1 MAHRKLPLAAADR
14 DRVVTLHPKLI
25 ISGRVTDAETG
36 QPLPKCL
43 IIQGVGFEGSD
54 QISWSR
60 LAGAEA
66 FGREYASTFDEP
78 SASMFLRVEAI
89 GYQPAVSRAFRS
101 SEGRQTVDFALQ
113 RADTISGVVL
123 LPSGKPGDGVDVVFA
138 TEAKQVLLEM
148 GRIEARTSAPR
159 SRTGPDGQFA
169 FTATSEKFILFA
181 LGDAGYTNASSDE
194 FAKSG
199 KLVLQ
204 PWGRLEGEVQIDAQP
219 AAKQEVVFNPGR
231 RGGGIDALIDSYTTR
246 TDDHGRFAFDRV
258 IPGPGSVA
266 RQSSP
271 TSVVSRSTRSLGSNP
286 SISGRAA
293 PPTLL
298 IGAQGPS
305 RDRPRRGRRDAG
317 YAYRM
322 DTKLARDHE
331 PPDARSGREDLCV
344 RHRGIES

>member
-1 MAHRKLPLAAADR
+1 MAHRKLPLTAADR

-66 FGREYASTFDEP
+66 FGREYVSTFDEP
-78 SASMFLRVEAI
+78 NDSMFLRVEAI

-148 GRIEARTSAPR
+148 GRIEARTSAADRERDQTGSSHSPPR
-159 SRTGPDGQFA
+159 ARS
-169 FTATSEKFILFA
+169 L
-181 LGDAGYTNASSDE
+181 SS
-194 FAKSG
+194 SH
-199 KLVLQ
+199 
-204 PWGRLEGEVQIDAQP
+204 WGTQAIP
-219 AAKQEVVFNPGR
+219 
-231 RGGGIDALIDSYTTR
+231 TR
-246 TDDHGRFAFDRV
+246 H
-258 IPGPGSVA
+258 
-266 RQSSP
+266 P
-271 TSVVSRSTRSLGSNP
+271 TSLPSPASWCCNRGDGSRVRSRSTPNPQRNRRSCSILDGAGAGSTP
-286 SISGRAA
+286 
-293 PPTLL
+293 
-298 IGAQGPS
+298 
-305 RDRPRRGRRDAG
+305 
-317 YAYRM
+317 
-322 DTKLARDHE
+322 
-331 PPDARSGREDLCV
+331 
-344 RHRGIES
+344 